1 MSNGCLCDARD
12 DDRCVRDVRHA
23 PVPVVC
29 VGGPSRVVVY
39 RPDPFYMFGV
49 PKMKKD
55 GGVSKVLRLCVLL
68 QWIIVTILQV
78 VVTPATHELHGLG
91 VAVHKVMHLHARTR
105 TRAHTCA
112 CIRVNTRTL
121 T

>member
-1 MSNGCLCDARD
+1 MHVTMIIVCVSDHD
-12 DDRCVRDVRHA
+12 HFVRDVRHA
-23 PVPVVC
+23 TVPVVC

-39 RPDPFYMFGV
+39 RPDPFCMFGV

-91 VAVHKVMHLHARTR
+91 VAVHKVMHLTMVKGLGF
-105 TRAHTCA
+105 
-112 CIRVNTRTL
+112 RV
-121 T
+121 